1 MITPVPSKERFIMRT
16 MQELAREALQV
27 QDACNLSG
35 VVHGFSRAIT
45 ELREILR
52 QDGIVDTAMINMN
65 PICCL
70 WASKIH
76 DLARMGLS
84 DHEAFRV
91 AYNACKEIANGVTV

>member
-1 MITPVPSKERFIMRT
+1 MRT
-16 MQELAREALQV
+16 LQDLAREALQV

-52 QDGIVDTAMINMN
+52 NDGIVDTAMINQN

-91 AYNACKEIANGVTV
+91 AYNACEEIANGVSV

>member
-1 MITPVPSKERFIMRT
+1 MRT
-16 MQELAREALQV
+16 LQDLAKEALQV

-52 QDGIVDTAMINMN
+52 ETGGDLSTAAVNQN

-76 DLARMGLS
+76 DLAQMGLS
-84 DHEAFRV
+84 DHERFRI
-91 AYNACKEIANGVTV
+91 AYDACEEMANGVRV

>member
-1 MITPVPSKERFIMRT
+1 MRT
-16 MQELAREALQV
+16 IQDLAREAVQV

-35 VVHGFSRAIT
+35 VVHGFSRAVT

-52 QDGIVDTAMINMN
+52 ATGGDLSTDAVNQH

-84 DHEAFRV
+84 DHERFRI
-91 AYNACKEIANGVTV
+91 AYDWCNEIANRVAA

>member
-1 MITPVPSKERFIMRT
+1 MRT
-16 MQELAREALQV
+16 IQDLAKEALQV

-52 QDGIVDTAMINMN
+52 TTGGDLSTDAVNTH
-65 PICCL
+65 PICKM

-76 DLARMGLS
+76 DLTRMGFGDADSFSDAFYQCSNLS
-84 DHEAFRV
+84 EGKTA
-91 AYNACKEIANGVTV
+91 A

>member
-1 MITPVPSKERFIMRT
+1 MRT
-16 MQELAREALQV
+16 IQDLAKEAIQV

-52 QDGIVDTAMINMN
+52 ATGGDLSTDAVNTH
-65 PICCL
+65 PICRM

-76 DLARMGLS
+76 DLARMGFGE
-84 DHEAFRV
+84 HVAFS
-91 AYNACKEIANGVTV
+91 NAFYLCSNLAEGKTAA

>member
-1 MITPVPSKERFIMRT
+1 MRT
-16 MQELAREALQV
+16 LQDLAREALEV

-35 VVHGFSRAIT
+35 VVHAFSRAIT

-52 QDGIVDTAMINMN
+52 NDGIVDTGAINQH
-65 PICCL
+65 PICKM

-84 DHEAFRV
+84 DHERFRV
-91 AYNACKEIANGVTV
+91 AYEACEEIVNGVSV

>member
-1 MITPVPSKERFIMRT
+1 MRT
-16 MQELAREALQV
+16 LQDLAREALQV

-35 VVHGFSRAIT
+35 VVHGFSRAVT

-52 QDGIVDTAMINMN
+52 ATGGDLSTDAVNQHPV
-65 PICCL
+65 CKL

-84 DHEAFRV
+84 DAEQYCVAFETCV
-91 AYNACKEIANGVTV
+91 DMAQEVTV

>member
-1 MITPVPSKERFIMRT
+1 MRT
-16 MQELAREALQV
+16 IQDLAKEALQV

-35 VVHGFSRAIT
+35 VVHGFSRAVT

-52 QDGIVDTAMINMN
+52 ATGGDLSTAAVNQH

-76 DLARMGLS
+76 ALARMGLS
-84 DHEAFRV
+84 DQEQFRIAYEA
-91 AYNACKEIANGVTV
+91 CEEIADAVTV

>member
-1 MITPVPSKERFIMRT
+1 MRT
-16 MQELAREALQV
+16 LQDLAREALQV

-35 VVHGFSRAIT
+35 VVHAFSRAIT

-52 QDGIVDTAMINMN
+52 NDGIVDTNTINQN

-84 DHEAFRV
+84 DHERFRV
-91 AYNACKEIANGVTV
+91 AYDACRELAEGVSV